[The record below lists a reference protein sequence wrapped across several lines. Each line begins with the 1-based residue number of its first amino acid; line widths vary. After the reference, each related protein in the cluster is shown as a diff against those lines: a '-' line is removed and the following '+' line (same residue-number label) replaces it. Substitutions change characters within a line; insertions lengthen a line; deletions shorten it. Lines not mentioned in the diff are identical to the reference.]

1 MNADQAVRFLAA
13 QGDKA
18 EAQAIQAVIKAYG
31 HVSLADML
39 AMVQVGLD
47 RTTPRLRLAQLDSL
61 MAQFDAATAGLSLPP
76 DQVLGQLEGV
86 ITANV
91 TAASQMLAAGELV
104 DAFRVPPK
112 LQLEWTEL
120 AAERLK
126 LYWTAESSQFR
137 NEVQSALI
145 DGLTRGQGVDQVAK
159 RIKDRLGVSRSR
171 ATLIARNELGNAAG
185 YAMQESQRL
194 GGVTQYIWRAT
205 KDSRTRPEH
214 KARDGKTFNWDDLP
228 WDGHPGQAINCRC
241 VALPVLE

>member
-1 MNADQAVRFLAA
+1 MNAEQVIKHLVA
-13 QGDKA
+13 QGDTA
-18 EAQAIQAVIKAYG
+18 EAKAIEAVVRTYG

-47 RTTPRLRLAQLDSL
+47 RTTPRLRLAQLDTL

-76 DQVLGQLEGV
+76 DQVLGQVEGV
-86 ITANV
+86 ITSNV

-120 AAERLK
+120 TAQRLK
-126 LYWTAESSQFR
+126 LYWTAEGDQFR
-137 NEVQSALI
+137 NEVQGALI
-145 DGLTRGQGVDQVAK
+145 DGLTRGQGVDQVAQ
-159 RIKDRLGVSRSR
+159 RIKDRLSVSRSR
-171 ATLIARNELGNAAG
+171 ATLIARNELGNAAAH
-185 YAMQESQRL
+185 AMQESQRL

-214 KARDGKTFNWDDLP
+214 KARDGKVFNWDDPP
-228 WDGHPGQAINCRC
+228 WDGHPGQPVNCRC
-241 VALPVLE
+241 VALAVLD